1 MQDSEPTPRE
11 GYTPTLCIGI
21 RLQTFYE
28 RMETVPQND
37 PPLSL
42 FRQLTNGVY
51 VVGVAHGSK
60 LGGFTAAWITQV
72 SYDPLLV
79 AVSVNPGHVSFP
91 LLIAAGVF
99 AVSILGQGQ
108 LELAR
113 HFGTQSGRNIDKLAT
128 QRWQPAASGAPVL
141 SDAIGYLDCRVV
153 ACHSAGDHELVLAQ
167 VVGGSVLAHDTLPMT
182 YAETGNLDGSG
193 ALYPPGF

>member
-1 MQDSEPTPRE
+1 M
-11 GYTPTLCIGI
+11 
-21 RLQTFYE
+21 
-28 RMETVPQND
+28 PQND
-37 PPLSL
+37 LPLSL
-42 FRQLTNGVY
+42 FRRLTNGVY
-51 VVGVAHGSK
+51 VVGVAHGST

-79 AVSVNPGHVSFP
+79 ALSLNPGHASFP
-91 LLIAAGVF
+91 LLTASGAF

-128 QRWQPAASGAPVL
+128 QRWQLAAGGAPVL

-153 ACHSAGDHELVLAQ
+153 ACHPAGDHELVLAQ
-167 VVGGSVLAHDTLPMT
+167 VVGGSILSQDTWPMT
-182 YAETGNLDGSG
+182 YAETGNLDGSA
-193 ALYPPGF
+193 ALYPPEF